1 MNTTRKYYA
10 VVLYELSI
18 EVEEYQFGLDQLTK
32 GEGMY
37 PFVGQLLE
45 VYDQVIDLDLGES
58 MYFNPTENP
67 LSKGILKRIA

>member
-37 PFVGQLLE
+37 PFVGS
-45 VYDQVIDLDLGES
+45 G
-58 MYFNPTENP
+58 N
-67 LSKGILKRIA
+67 